1 MAFKISTGTGDVSYD
16 AWSQPGVHDGGP
28 GCSPRPGI
36 PCSSIYKDVVVDK
49 WSSVEQVRNTT
60 KYLEIY
66 VCFIRVSVRR
76 WWRGCEFSAQIGGTA
91 NLKDFLPLPMEKVSS
106 SSSNF
111 IDTGGQNWPM
121 SHTKQH
127 KIPQDKIEW
136 LKQDKNVS
144 LQTVPV

>member
-1 MAFKISTGTGDVSYD
+1 MM
-16 AWSQPGVHDGGP
+16 
-28 GCSPRPGI
+28 
-36 PCSSIYKDVVVDK
+36 SS
-49 WSSVEQVRNTT
+49 
-60 KYLEIY
+60 
-66 VCFIRVSVRR
+66 
-76 WWRGCEFSAQIGGTA
+76 
-91 NLKDFLPLPMEKVSS
+91 SS